1 MTHQP
6 KDSLMIARVMLAL
19 IASLMGSLAWAQETI
34 VIPQGC
40 TPLATVHQTACN
52 VTTLLTCGDDQRQ
65 ALSYKKGN
73 LDQVHLFDANWG
85 LQGFLYQA
93 NAETRFDLKPGFGE
107 TFVLADLIKDGAD
120 SEDGIMLFSTRV
132 VKNREFLLRGSYDL
146 TGETVDLDGHV
157 FRKGTLSREMGR
169 EGIASSWLGFEF
181 DILVSEEL
189 DLFIE
194 GSVVNKAEGRDDF
207 EISQEP
213 QSIRFEGDAGF
224 LASMSEFG
232 CDG

>member
-1 MTHQP
+1 
-6 KDSLMIARVMLAL
+6 MIARVMLAM
-19 IASLMGSLAWAQETI
+19 IASFMGSLAWAQETI

-52 VTTLLTCGDDQRQ
+52 VTTLVACGEDQRQ

-93 NAETRFDLKPGFGE
+93 NAETRFDLKPNVGE
-107 TFVLADLIKDGAD
+107 AFVLADLIKDGTD

-132 VKNREFLLRGSYDL
+132 VKNREFTLRGSYEL
-146 TGETVDLDGHV
+146 SSETVDLDGHM
-157 FRKGTLSREMGR
+157 FRKGTLRREMGR

-181 DILVSEEL
+181 EILVSEEL

-194 GSVVNKAEGRDDF
+194 GSVLNKAEGRDDF
-207 EISQEP
+207 EVIQDP
-213 QSIRFEGDAGF
+213 KSIRFEGDTGF
-224 LASMSEFG
+224 LASVSDFG